1 VISWCCCGKGGY
13 LCYGWDVFVM
23 VWFNL
28 VLALPACLLN
38 LAMPPGGRG
47 YGTCTHVRDFRSTL
61 PGIIVPTYL

>member
-1 VISWCCCGKGGY
+1 
-13 LCYGWDVFVM
+13 M